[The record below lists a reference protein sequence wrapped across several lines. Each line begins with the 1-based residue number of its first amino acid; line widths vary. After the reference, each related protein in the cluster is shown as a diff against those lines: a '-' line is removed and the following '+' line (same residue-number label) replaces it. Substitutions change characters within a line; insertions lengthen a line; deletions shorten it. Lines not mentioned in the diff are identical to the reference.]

1 MAHFVYVISWLSM
14 IDGESTH
21 GTYRKCFEDK
31 EKAREY
37 LSECANDEYN
47 DMVNTYRDGVV
58 KFDALDEASIHHGY
72 NNTKLIRIEQCE
84 LFNTKN

>member
-14 IDGESTH
+14 IDGEPAH
-21 GTYRKCFEDK
+21 GTYRRCFEDK

-47 DMVNTYRDGVV
+47 DMVNTYSGGVV
-58 KFDALDEASIHHGY
+58 RFNALNEVSIHYGC
-72 NNTKLIRIEQCE
+72 NNKKLIRIEQCE

>member
-1 MAHFVYVISWLSM
+1 MVHFVYVISWLSI
-14 IDGESTH
+14 IDGEPTY

-31 EKAREY
+31 EKARKY

-47 DMVNTYRDGVV
+47 DMVKTYSGGVV
-58 KFDALDEASIHHGY
+58 RINAFDEVSIRYGY

-84 LFNTKN
+84 LFNNKN